1 MQNVYLKF
9 EGVETLKGQSVSAQ
23 GKDQIELLSFSH
35 GVSMS
40 LSSGESSNVSRR
52 HGRANHQD
60 FTVTKFADR
69 TSPILNNYCS
79 GGANIKK
86 ATITVYQASETSGK
100 SEPVAFFTY
109 TLDNVIVSSV
119 SVSGGGGDI
128 PIETVTLNYTAI
140 TWAYKIQKQEA
151 PGDAASGDVSASWD
165 LAKNEGKAK

>member
-9 EGVETLKGQSVSAQ
+9 EGAETLKGQSISGQ
-23 GKDQIELLSFSH
+23 GKEQIELLSFSH
-35 GVSMS
+35 GVSMP
-40 LSSGESSNVSRR
+40 LSSGEVSNASRL

-60 FTVTKFADR
+60 FTVTKFVDK
-69 TSPILNNYCS
+69 TTPILNNYCS

-86 ATITVYQASETSGK
+86 ATITVYQASETGGK
-100 SEPVAFFTY
+100 SAPIAFFTY
-109 TLDNVIVSSV
+109 TLENVIVSSV

-140 TWAYKIQKQEA
+140 TWAYKKQKQES

-165 LAKNEGKAK
+165 LTKNEGTGK